1 MKLEKEKYK
10 NDKIINLCLEMLDKI
25 NKIKQDEYN
34 ITDNEYQG
42 LMNNIQSIIES
53 RIEYLFFWED

>member
-1 MKLEKEKYK
+1 MKTNGKYE
-10 NDKIINLCLEMLDKI
+10 NDKIIKLCLEMLDKI

-34 ITDNEYQG
+34 ITDYEYQG